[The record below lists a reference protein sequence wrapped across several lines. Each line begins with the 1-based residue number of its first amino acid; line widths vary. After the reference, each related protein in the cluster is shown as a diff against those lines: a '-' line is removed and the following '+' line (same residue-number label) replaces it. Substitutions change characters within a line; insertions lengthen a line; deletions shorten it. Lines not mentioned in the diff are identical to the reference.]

1 MKYLK
6 DKIYIIGKYNIDYLI
21 LDVIDM
27 YVIIMGMGR
36 VGLSLANLLID
47 DGYDITLID
56 DNEALCNEAAAELD
70 ALVICGNGT
79 NSKLLEE
86 ANIED
91 ADFFIA
97 TTGNDEANLLSCILV
112 RKYDVPNIIARV
124 SNPDHEEAFIAVGID
139 NVISPE
145 ITAAGFLEKLVTRPN
160 VADLISLGE
169 GDAEILDMTIG
180 NDKLVGKR
188 IKEVSPTKDFIIIAT
203 YPNGKLVIPQE
214 DNILVRGEKVSVL
227 VKRGSFSKVSKNGVS
242 ILNSDDLYFKE
253 FKKSCKSKIIT
264 YGKNDELLKG
274 HLHLPL
280 NNFHLY

>member
-1 MKYLK
+1 
-6 DKIYIIGKYNIDYLI
+6 
-21 LDVIDM
+21 M
-27 YVIIMGMGR
+27 YVIIMGLGR

-47 DGYDITLID
+47 DGYDLTLID

-86 ANIED
+86 TNIED

-112 RKYDVPNIIARV
+112 RKYNVPNIIARV
-124 SNPDHEEAFIAVGID
+124 SNPDHEEAFKEVGID

-169 GDAEILDMTIG
+169 GDAEILDMTIT
-180 NDKLVGKR
+180 NDKVVGKR
-188 IKEVSPTKDFIIIAT
+188 IKDISPTKDYIIIAT
-203 YPNGKLVIPQE
+203 YQKGKLVIPQP
-214 DNILVRGEKVSVL
+214 DNIIARGEKVSVL
-227 VKRGSFSKVSKNGVS
+227 VKRGSFSKASKK
-242 ILNSDDLYFKE
+242 LEK
-253 FKKSCKSKIIT
+253 
-264 YGKNDELLKG
+264 
-274 HLHLPL
+274 
-280 NNFHLY
+280 

>member
-1 MKYLK
+1 
-6 DKIYIIGKYNIDYLI
+6 
-21 LDVIDM
+21 M
-27 YVIIMGMGR
+27 YVIIMGLGR

-47 DGYDITLID
+47 DGYDLTLID

-86 ANIED
+86 TNIED

-112 RKYDVPNIIARV
+112 RKYNVPNIIARV
-124 SNPDHEEAFIAVGID
+124 SNPDHEEAFKEVGID

-169 GDAEILDMTIG
+169 GDAEILDMTIT
-180 NDKLVGKR
+180 NDKIVGKR
-188 IKEVSPTKDFIIIAT
+188 IKDISPTKDYIIIAT
-203 YPNGKLVIPQE
+203 YQQDGKLVIPQP
-214 DNILVRGEKVSVL
+214 DNTIARGEKVSVL
-227 VKRGSFSKVSKNGVS
+227 VKRGSFSKVSKK
-242 ILNSDDLYFKE
+242 LEK
-253 FKKSCKSKIIT
+253 
-264 YGKNDELLKG
+264 
-274 HLHLPL
+274 
-280 NNFHLY
+280 

>member
-1 MKYLK
+1 
-6 DKIYIIGKYNIDYLI
+6 
-21 LDVIDM
+21 
-27 YVIIMGMGR
+27 MGIGR

-47 DGYDITLID
+47 DGYDITIID
-56 DNEALCNEAAAELD
+56 DNEALCAEAASDLD

-86 ANIED
+86 TNIED

-112 RKYDVPNIIARV
+112 KKYDVPNIIARV
-124 SNPDHEEAFIAVGID
+124 SNPDHEEAFKAVGID

-169 GDAEILDMTIG
+169 GDAEILDMTIT

-188 IKEVSPTKDFIIIAT
+188 IREISPTKDYIIIAT
-203 YPNGKLVIPQE
+203 YDNGKLIIPQE
-214 DNILVRGEKVSVL
+214 NNIIARGEKVSVL
-227 VKRGSFSKVSKNGVS
+227 VKRGAFSKVSKK
-242 ILNSDDLYFKE
+242 FEK
-253 FKKSCKSKIIT
+253 
-264 YGKNDELLKG
+264 
-274 HLHLPL
+274 
-280 NNFHLY
+280 